1 MAPAN
6 PLPSE
11 SSIHV
16 EGLAVNVV
24 SSLDIESTNSVK
36 LTKAIS
42 AATHLISSFSAQFP
56 TLVTLLPGAKESLAG
71 LEEAH
76 QDKRQRLAEPAGSSS
91 SIVHAQ
97 GTPVEL
103 AGSSSS
109 IVHAQV
115 MPVAV
120 VVAPKG
126 GSLNQEQVD
135 ALVGRGVT
143 TNGINDLAQLPLAMS
158 SPLCDQLLA
167 AGPEVQKGLINKMR
181 TAMVS
186 YAWKVSVGTSEA
198 LVNARLAELA
208 KEAIASDREEKQAAR
223 MESQISIANDKRIAH
238 PWLSFFQR
246 PIPAS
251 EWTAPVLNSF
261 CEQREGLRLLLD
273 GATGLN
279 VKFNE
284 LTVICQLPTFVEILA
299 YYPMY
304 DSSRYRWVQ
313 ADGFVGKFLHPSG
326 EVVHIHFV
334 YHHCMWIE
342 GARDAVYKNVHL
354 TGIPALDS
362 MPSHQMPWMRTPKPG
377 LPKLVDETA
386 IGPLSDFIAACTL
399 TSGVFTN
406 DLKGKTEFN
415 RCAEESSNLKLDA
428 ENETNFSTFR
438 SLFKT
443 YCTNKNIVLDE
454 DWLTYSYLSRFNI
467 QRYVSLKDGSDSVTG
482 FKKVDPWSI
491 RHSQSSTPAHQL
503 ESRCLPFAVG
513 TISDR
518 TFEHQPFQHPGHVL
532 GTFLYTIQPR
542 TGVSSCPD
550 AHSRSVHPVS
560 TTPPPPPLPS
570 LPITRIDAD
579 NLM

>member
-1 MAPAN
+1 MSRFILIPVPFFQPSPILAAASCVFPIATTRLRLPFFPT
-6 PLPSE
+6 PL
-11 SSIHV
+11 
-16 EGLAVNVV
+16 G
-24 SSLDIESTNSVK
+24 ST
-36 LTKAIS
+36 IS
-42 AATHLISSFSAQFP
+42 AAARNLISSFSAQFP
-56 TLVTLLPGAKESLAG
+56 TLVKLFPAAEANLAG

-76 QDKRQRLAEPAGSSS
+76 HDKRQRLAEPAGSSS

-109 IVHAQV
+109 IVPAQV

-120 VVAPKG
+120 VVSPKG

-135 ALVGRGVT
+135 ALVERGVT
-143 TNGINDLAQLPLAMS
+143 TNGIIDLAKLPLAMS

-167 AGPEVQKGLINKMR
+167 AGPEVRKGILNKMK

-186 YAWKVSVGTSEA
+186 YAWKVSVGTCEA
-198 LVNARLAELA
+198 LANARLAELA
-208 KEAIASDREEKQAAR
+208 KEAIASDRAEKQAR

-246 PIPAS
+246 SIPAS

-279 VKFNE
+279 VEFTK

-334 YHHCMWIE
+334 YHHCMRIE
-342 GARDAVYKNVHL
+342 GARAAIDKNVHL

-438 SLFKT
+438 ALFTT
-443 YCTNKNIVLDE
+443 YCTNKNIVVDE
-454 DWLTYSYLSRFNI
+454 DWLTYSNLSRFNI
-467 QRYVSLKDGSDSVTG
+467 QRYVSLKDGSDSITG

-491 RHSQSSTPAHQL
+491 RQVRVRLQL
-503 ESRCLPFAVG
+503 TNSKV
-513 TISDR
+513 
-518 TFEHQPFQHPGHVL
+518 
-532 GTFLYTIQPR
+532 
-542 TGVSSCPD
+542 GVSLSLVEPYQ
-550 AHSRSVHPVS
+550 
-560 TTPPPPPLPS
+560 TEPLNTNRFS
-570 LPITRIDAD
+570 IRGTC
-579 NLM
+579 

>member
-1 MAPAN
+1 MSRNNQRCILIEWFTHRIRLALQHDVGKYMTTTDALNHLQKSDPVIRDLFVLMKGGGDLGTATRHTLYDILQEAVVRAIPGVKLAFRNTAILEAHKTLSDIGEPCPSIGAFQTKYGVKTSGARLFLHLAPAN

-16 EGLAVNVV
+16 EELAVNVV

-109 IVHAQV
+109 IVPAQV

-135 ALVGRGVT
+135 ALVERGVT

-186 YAWKVSVGTSEA
+186 YAWKVSVGTCEA

-208 KEAIASDREEKQAAR
+208 KEAIASDRAEKQAKQQEI

-246 PIPAS
+246 PIHAS
-251 EWTAPVLNSF
+251 EWTAPVLHSF

-284 LTVICQLPTFVEILA
+284 LTVICQLSTFVEILA
-299 YYPMY
+299 YYSMY

-313 ADGFVGKFLHPSG
+313 ADGFVGRCLHPSG
-326 EVVHIHFV
+326 V
-334 YHHCMWIE
+334 
-342 GARDAVYKNVHL
+342 
-354 TGIPALDS
+354 
-362 MPSHQMPWMRTPKPG
+362 
-377 LPKLVDETA
+377 
-386 IGPLSDFIAACTL
+386 LS
-399 TSGVFTN
+399 
-406 DLKGKTEFN
+406 
-415 RCAEESSNLKLDA
+415 
-428 ENETNFSTFR
+428 
-438 SLFKT
+438 
-443 YCTNKNIVLDE
+443 
-454 DWLTYSYLSRFNI
+454 
-467 QRYVSLKDGSDSVTG
+467 
-482 FKKVDPWSI
+482 
-491 RHSQSSTPAHQL
+491 
-503 ESRCLPFAVG
+503 
-513 TISDR
+513 
-518 TFEHQPFQHPGHVL
+518 
-532 GTFLYTIQPR
+532 
-542 TGVSSCPD
+542 
-550 AHSRSVHPVS
+550 
-560 TTPPPPPLPS
+560 
-570 LPITRIDAD
+570 
-579 NLM
+579 

>member
-16 EGLAVNVV
+16 EGLAANVV
-24 SSLDIESTNSVK
+24 SSLDIESTDSVK
-36 LTKAIS
+36 LTNAIC
-42 AATHLISSFSAQFP
+42 ATTHLISSFSAQFP
-56 TLVTLLPGAKESLAG
+56 TLVKLFPAAEANLAG

-143 TNGINDLAQLPLAMS
+143 TNGINDLARLPLAMS

-186 YAWKVSVGTSEA
+186 YAWKVSVGTCEA
-198 LVNARLAELA
+198 LANARLAELT
-208 KEAIASDREEKQAAR
+208 KEAIASDRAEKNAKQQAI

-251 EWTAPVLNSF
+251 EWTAPVLHSF

-279 VKFNE
+279 VEFTK

-334 YHHCMWIE
+334 YHHCVWIE

-362 MPSHQMPWMRTPKPG
+362 MPSYQMPWMRTPKPG
-377 LPKLVDETA
+377 LPKLIDETA

-428 ENETNFSTFR
+428 ENETKFSTFR
-438 SLFKT
+438 ALFKT
-443 YCTNKNIVLDE
+443 YCTNKNIDVDE

-491 RHSQSSTPAHQL
+491 RHVRVRLQL
-503 ESRCLPFAVG
+503 TNSKV
-513 TISDR
+513 
-518 TFEHQPFQHPGHVL
+518 
-532 GTFLYTIQPR
+532 
-542 TGVSSCPD
+542 GVSLSLLEPYQ
-550 AHSRSVHPVS
+550 
-560 TTPPPPPLPS
+560 TEPLNTNRFS
-570 LPITRIDAD
+570 IRGTC
-579 NLM
+579 